1 MRKLAYNFVVELLE
15 EVFEVFNV
23 NIAAIALEVVV
34 EDQGS
39 AANFLRHLVAVRM
52 NEWSAVP

>member
-15 EVFEVFNV
+15 EVFEVFKV

-39 AANFLRHLVAVRM
+39 AANLLRHWVAVGT
-52 NEWSAVP
+52 NE